1 MVSKAL
7 RKCVE
12 LVEEML
18 SKGYTLQIPST
29 EVERIIKMDIG
40 ADKRTVQKYVRM
52 LTEDLA
58 FLKTVTKNPVGVTIY
73 RIDVEAAEQFVNQH
87 MKEKLRQIKLKEVK
101 AEKV

>member
-29 EVERIIKMDIG
+29 EVERMIKIDIG

-58 FLKTVTKNPVGVTIY
+58 FLKSVTKNPVGVSIY

-87 MKEKLRQIKLKEVK
+87 MKEKLRQLKLKEVK
-101 AEKV
+101 AEKS